1 MQSFKL
7 KTIYILASFLSFY
20 HCNLSYNLNSINK
33 YYGLFSLLYT
43 YEYANISTTV
53 LSGSLYD
60 SNGLALDSAII
71 LVSSN
76 YYSIV
81 QPKESVSKSTTTN
94 SKGEFSLYLREGKF
108 NLKFSKSNS
117 EYLGNLNLQLKY
129 PYNSPILESQEGK
142 IIITNLKLS
151 TINSSYS
158 GTTNTPTTIA
168 PSTPTLVTAFK
179 NPSSEYVW
187 GKFTDNQNGTISF
200 IKSTSLESAYN
211 GRNLF
216 WMKCSVG
223 QTYNNGVCE
232 GIPSSIF
239 YCNTR
244 NNNCDNGDANPS
256 INAISPIYQACK
268 SITLLGKT
276 WRVPKLMEL
285 STMLLCNGN
294 LALNPGQCTNVGI
307 SPTFPAIIGTG
318 YIGTAS
324 YWTSE
329 YEAGTNFSYM
339 VDFTFGVNQ
348 LEKDHGIAL
357 RCVSDP

>member
-1 MQSFKL
+1 MKRYL
-7 KTIYILASFLSFY
+7 LLLPVLVIL
-20 HCNLSYNLNSINK
+20 
-33 YYGLFSLLYT
+33 YGS
-43 YEYANISTTV
+43 ACSK
-53 LSGSLYD
+53 S
-60 SNGLALDSAII
+60 SNG
-71 LVSSN
+71 
-76 YYSIV
+76 
-81 QPKESVSKSTTTN
+81 
-94 SKGEFSLYLREGKF
+94 GG
-108 NLKFSKSNS
+108 
-117 EYLGNLNLQLKY
+117 GN
-129 PYNSPILESQEGK
+129 P
-142 IIITNLKLS
+142 
-151 TINSSYS
+151 
-158 GTTNTPTTIA
+158 TPT
-168 PSTPTLVTAFK
+168 PTPTPVTAFK

-187 GKFTDNQNGTISF
+187 GTFTDNQNGTISF
-200 IKSTSLESAYN
+200 TKSTSLNSPYN
-211 GRNLF
+211 GTNLF

-239 YCNTR
+239 YCNAR
-244 NNNCDNGDANPS
+244 NNNCDNGDANPT
-256 INAISPIYQACK
+256 INTISPIYQACK
-268 SITLLGKT
+268 SITLLGKA